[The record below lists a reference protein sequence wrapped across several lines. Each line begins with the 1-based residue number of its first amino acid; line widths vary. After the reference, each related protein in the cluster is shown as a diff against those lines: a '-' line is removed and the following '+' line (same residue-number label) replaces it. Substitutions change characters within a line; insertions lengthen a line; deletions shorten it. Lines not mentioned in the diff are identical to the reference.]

1 MFGMGFIEILII
13 LVIAILFLG
22 PEKLPT
28 AIVDIAK
35 FFKQIKTTVGSMKD
49 SLEEEMNVTELKEEA
64 LSYKKQ
70 LFEAQESLKKVVDL
84 SALDDELPDLDNAM
98 KEEIQDT
105 KKVPKKVPKET
116 PQEIP
121 KVEETE
127 AIVAVKEEVITFKK
141 KNLKEENRDV

>member
-1 MFGMGFIEILII
+1 MLSI
-13 LVIAILFLG
+13 VC
-22 PEKLPT
+22 EKPTT

>member
-35 FFKQIKTTVGSMKD
+35 FFKQMKTTVGSMKD

>member
-1 MFGMGFIEILII
+1 MFGMGFTEILII

-35 FFKQIKTTVGSMKD
+35 FFKQMKTTVGSMKD
-49 SLEEEMNVTELKEEA
+49 SLEEEMNVTEIKEEA

-84 SALDDELPDLDNAM
+84 SALDDELPDLDDAM
-98 KEEIQDT
+98 KEEIQST
-105 KKVPKKVPKET
+105 KKVLKEAPKEV
-116 PQEIP
+116 P

-127 AIVAVKEEVITFKK
+127 AVATAKEEIVTFKK
-141 KNLKEENRDV
+141 KNLKKENRDV

>member
-1 MFGMGFIEILII
+1 MFGMGFTEILIV

-35 FFKQIKTTVGSMKD
+35 FFKQMKTTVGSMKD
-49 SLEEEMNVTELKEEA
+49 SLEEEMNVTEIKEEA

-84 SALDDELPDLDNAM
+84 SALDDELPDLDDAM
-98 KEEIQDT
+98 KEEIQST
-105 KKVPKKVPKET
+105 KKVLKEV
-116 PQEIP
+116 P

-127 AIVAVKEEVITFKK
+127 AVDTVKEEIVTFKK
-141 KNLKEENRDV
+141 KNLKKENRDV